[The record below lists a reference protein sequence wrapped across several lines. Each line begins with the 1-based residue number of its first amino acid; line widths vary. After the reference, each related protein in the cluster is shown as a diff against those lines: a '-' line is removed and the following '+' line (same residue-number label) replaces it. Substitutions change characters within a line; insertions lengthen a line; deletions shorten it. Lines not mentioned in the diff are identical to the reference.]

1 MSPPLGRVTAG
12 VGALRSG
19 LRRPALQATATNLGM
34 VALAT
39 VSGIVVARGLGPDGR
54 GHWAAILAYFALAQV
69 VAEVGQSGAVTYFV
83 SRHPE
88 QLRQIV
94 VRARW
99 LMLVAGVVLTVAGL
113 VATPLLAGDDPELQW
128 AYALMFIGVLLNSAF
143 ASSVYALQAVSIGRW
158 NVVRLA
164 QPLLY
169 SIVITALAAV
179 GMLSLIG
186 VACCLVVSILL
197 QFIVLALVKGAAAEG
212 HASDEPGIGA
222 RRLLAYGGAYAGAA
236 VPTSV
241 AGQYDKLVLSRTV
254 PASDLGQYAVG
265 STVANLVSPFAT
277 AIASVMFPRASKL
290 GLADGER
297 ARLETTT
304 LVRTAFVSVVVSAGL
319 CLVAP
324 LLVPLLFGRSFSA
337 AVPLVW
343 ALALV
348 MVFRSLSQVAGAFVR
363 ARNHPG
369 HAAAAQITGLVSG
382 LLAMGPAI
390 GLWGVFGAPVAL
402 GLGELVTLTA
412 VALALVTL
420 RRRGTTEG
428 GQHA

>member
-1 MSPPLGRVTAG
+1 MSAGLRGLGLGT
-12 VGALRSG
+12 LRHG
-19 LRRPALQATATNLGM
+19 LRRPAAQATATNLGM
-34 VALAT
+34 VGLAT
-39 VSGIVVARGLGPDGR
+39 VSGIIVARGLGPDGR

-69 VAEVGQSGAVTYFV
+69 IAEVGQSGAVTYFV
-83 SRHPE
+83 SRHPG
-88 QLRQIV
+88 QLQSIV
-94 VRARW
+94 IRARR
-99 LMLVAGVVLTVAGL
+99 LMLVAGVILTVAGL
-113 VATPLLAGDDPELQW
+113 GATPLLAGDDPELRW
-128 AYALMFIGVLLNSAF
+128 AYVIMFIGVLLNSVF
-143 ASSVYALQAVSIGRW
+143 ASGVYALQAVSIARW

-169 SIVITALAAV
+169 AVAIAVLASLGV
-179 GMLSLIG
+179 LSLIG

-197 QFIVLALVKGAAAEG
+197 QFCVLGLVKTS
-212 HASDEPGIGA
+212 ASEAFQVKPHNIDG
-222 RRLLAYGGAYAGAA
+222 RSLLTYGGAYAGAA
-236 VPTSV
+236 VPTAL

-290 GLADGER
+290 GLADVER
-297 ARLETTT
+297 GRLETVT
-304 LVRTAFVSVVVSAGL
+304 LIRTALVSLVVSAGL

-324 LLVPLLFGRSFSA
+324 LLVPLLFGEPFSA

-348 MVFRSLSQVAGAFVR
+348 MIFRSLSQVAGAFVR
-363 ARNHPG
+363 ARNRPG
-369 HAAAAQITGLVSG
+369 HAAAAQVTGLVSG

-402 GLGELVTLTA
+402 GIGELVTLTA
-412 VALALVTL
+412 IAVALVAL
-420 RRRGTTEG
+420 RRRGTAEG
-428 GQHA
+428 GTHV

>member
-1 MSPPLGRVTAG
+1 M
-12 VGALRSG
+12 
-19 LRRPALQATATNLGM
+19 QATVTNLGM

-83 SRHPE
+83 SRHPG

-94 VRARW
+94 ARARR

-113 VATPLLAGDDPELQW
+113 LATPLLAGDDPELQW
-128 AYALMFIGVLLNSAF
+128 AYALMFVGVLLNSVF
-143 ASSVYALQAVSIGRW
+143 ASNVYALQAVSIGRW
-158 NVVRLA
+158 NVVRLV

-169 SIVITALAAV
+169 TILIAALAAV
-179 GMLSLIG
+179 GLLSLIG

-197 QFIVLALVKGAAAEG
+197 QFVVLGVVKGRAPE
-212 HASDEPGIGA
+212 ASMDDEPEVGG

-236 VPTSV
+236 VPTAL

-290 GLADGER
+290 GLADGQR
-297 ARLETTT
+297 AHLETAT
-304 LVRTAFVSVVVSAGL
+304 LVRTALVSVVVSAGL

-324 LLVPLLFGRSFSA
+324 VLVPLLFGQSFSA

-343 ALALV
+343 ALAVV
-348 MVFRSLSQVAGAFVR
+348 MVFRALSQVAGAFVR

-390 GLWGVFGAPVAL
+390 GLWGVFGAPIAL
-402 GLGELVTLTA
+402 GIGEFVTLTA
-412 VALALVTL
+412 VAVALVTL
-420 RRRGTTEG
+420 RRRGSTEG
-428 GQHA
+428 DQHA